1 MNIRLEMFKWRPGRV
16 EEENE
21 VRPKKR
27 HMLSPGHVKDSFKTF
42 FKARPDN
49 KRFYILIYVTMLLM
63 YYLPFFGEG
72 AVSYNYVRTRWA
84 MILITVETALIVIL
98 FRFHWGPIEYADY
111 NSICS
116 IIDIAG
122 QAIFI
127 PLLGML
133 RLPDA
138 NLIPFIIFTVFM
150 RHMIKVK

>member
-1 MNIRLEMFKWRPGRV
+1 MFKWRPGRV

-72 AVSYNYVRTRWA
+72 AVSYNYVRTR
-84 MILITVETALIVIL
+84 
-98 FRFHWGPIEYADY
+98 FDSHNSRKRFHSLILLDFTGGP
-111 NSICS
+111 
-116 IIDIAG
+116 
-122 QAIFI
+122 
-127 PLLGML
+127 
-133 RLPDA
+133 
-138 NLIPFIIFTVFM
+138 
-150 RHMIKVK
+150 